1 MNAPDRQAHEEIVAD
16 LLRRV
21 LSFKEASLLI
31 FRRGALVE
39 FKTDLLEEK
48 VTSFEEQGHRSWQIG
63 PFAGHH
69 CHFDL
74 GAVREVQF
82 DAEPVSCQGGRL
94 NYTVWFSGAEDCGN
108 PYRPTALFSVTLNG
122 PYEADGSRKR
132 DIIGQVYQAYDELR
146 ASPLVCA
153 SEAFLQARDGL

>member
-1 MNAPDRQAHEEIVAD
+1 MNAPERQAHEEIVAD
-16 LLRRV
+16 LLRGV
-21 LSFKEASLLI
+21 LMFREASLVI

-63 PFAGHH
+63 PFTGHH

-74 GAVREVQF
+74 GAVRELLF

-94 NYTVWFSGAEDCGN
+94 NYTVWFNGAEDCGN
-108 PYRPTALFSVTLNG
+108 PYRPTAMFSVTLNG
-122 PYEADGSRKR
+122 PYESDGAPRR
-132 DIIGQVYQAYDELR
+132 DIIGQVYQAYDR
-146 ASPLVCA
+146 MCGSPLVRA
-153 SEAFLQARDGL
+153 SEAFLQVRDGI